1 MTDNVTIQSAWN
13 CPDGVTLCLNGH
25 SITREGEGSDEQ
37 DIYGGGN
44 AVIKINKNI
53 SFALTDCQETVGTIT
68 HKAGV
73 SGEGVYNAGKFT
85 MYNGKLSGN
94 NGGNGKLSG
103 NNGGVTNQGTF
114 EMYGGT
120 ICQNTAEYGG
130 GVYNK
135 NKGTFNM
142 YSGTITDNTAS
153 TAGYGN
159 YDDGGGGV

>member
-1 MTDNVTIQSAWN
+1 M
-13 CPDGVTLCLNGH
+13 
-25 SITREGEGSDEQ
+25 
-37 DIYGGGN
+37 GGN
-44 AVIKINKNI
+44 AVIKINNSI

-94 NGGNGKLSG
+94 NGG
-103 NNGGVTNQGTF
+103 VTNQRTF

-135 NKGTFNM
+135 DTGTFNM

-153 TAGYGN
+153 TGY
-159 YDDGGGGV
+159 YDGGEVCAMKVCSACPVDIFSKTSPLIMVEE